1 MDNTL
6 IIEHMSSSS
15 CVEGDILWVHMYRSK
30 AEQQL
35 RRYSCYIK
43 RDKTVGWEWY
53 SGNSEPD
60 MPADLRSLFD
70 GSAGEYALDTLFSK
84 SKPVMEI
91 TIPERQTMKP
101 QLKLKTA
108 AKPGD
113 KFLIAAEYDDE
124 GFIRIGHV
132 SITGFSQLTCYE
144 YPETRNEPYRTFVP
158 GDIVYVDSWE
168 GHPAYDVANADEPL
182 YCWKKVIMLTKGEA
196 EDGTVAVPDARDE
209 NVSRWIHCSH
219 LKLLAKATDN
229 NAWIVNTETG
239 FKIFSCVDGVK
250 TQRAVIDCADDAG
263 REAITQ
269 YVIDYCKGLC
279 DEIRADAINRYKA
292 KYETE

>member
-1 MDNTL
+1 MDKL
-6 IIEHMSSSS
+6 IIEYVSSSR
-15 CVEGDILWVHMYRSK
+15 CDEGDILWVKLHCGNAHNYRC
-30 AEQQL
+30 
-35 RRYSCYIK
+35 CYIK
-43 RDKTVGWEWY
+43 RSKTIGWEWY
-53 SGNSEPD
+53 CGSVEPY
-60 MPADLRSLFD
+60 MTSDLRGLFH
-70 GSAGEYALDTLFSK
+70 GSPGEHALDTLFAK
-84 SKPVMEI
+84 TNPFYEL
-91 TIPERQTMKP
+91 TIPKKHSM
-101 QLKLKTA
+101 QLKTKTT

-144 YPETRNEPYRTFVP
+144 YPTPNNEPYRTFVP

-168 GHPAYDVANADEPL
+168 GHPAYDVADADEPL
-182 YCWKKVIMLTKGEA
+182 YCWQTVIMLDRHES
-196 EDGTVAVPDARDE
+196 EDGTVGVPDKNDPDKT
-209 NVSRWIHCSH
+209 RWIHCSH
-219 LKLLAKATDN
+219 LKLLAKAEDN

-239 FKIFSCVDGVK
+239 FKIFSCEDGVK

-269 YVIDYCKGLC
+269 YVIEYCNGLC
-279 DEIRADAINRYKA
+279 DEIRTAAINRYKA